1 MIMTTIIITI
11 MILMIIII
19 IPVKLQFCKLRD
31 AVGRRANPLTSQ
43 MRNVLSIKIMVIIQT

>member
-11 MILMIIII
+11 IILMIILI

-31 AVGRRANPLTSQ
+31 AVRRRVNPLTSQ
-43 MRNVLSIKIMVIIQT
+43 IRNVLSIKIMVIMQT